1 MMIGEFKRL
10 AAVSLRG
17 QWKLGAGVTFLSQLI
32 LSIGSFTLYLPF
44 MIVALYAVHTVLG
57 DVTIGLLYG
66 TYIAVSFIFSGIITM
81 GHRKLFLCLARQ
93 EPVTADLLFD
103 YFGSWRKMLQ
113 ACKVTFL
120 VSFYTFLWSL
130 LLIVPGIIKSFSYS
144 MAPFILMDHPE
155 YTVHEALDMSR
166 EMMKG
171 HKWELFL
178 LYLGFFG
185 WILLTI
191 ITFGIAS
198 FWVVPY
204 MATSVAHFYL
214 RLSEKDELDEESYS
228 S

>member
-1 MMIGEFKRL
+1 MAGQCKRL
-10 AAVSLRG
+10 AAASLRG
-17 QWKLGAGVTFLSQLI
+17 KWELGVGVTFLSQLI

-44 MIVALYAVHTVLG
+44 MIATLYAVHTVLG
-57 DVTIGLLYG
+57 DVTIWLLYIV
-66 TYIAVSFIFSGIITM
+66 YVAVSVIFSGIITM

-93 EPVTADLLFD
+93 ESVTADVLFD

-144 MAPFILMDHPE
+144 MTPFILMNHPE
-155 YTVHEALDMSR
+155 YTVHEALDISR

-178 LYLGFFG
+178 LYLSFFG
-185 WILLTI
+185 WLLLTI

-204 MATSVAHFYL
+204 ISTSIAHFYL
-214 RLSEKDELDEESYS
+214 RLSEKDELEEVSYS
-228 S
+228 